1 MIKYQSQAFK
11 LFVFLTIS
19 MFTAAIAICQTGT
32 LQGNIIK
39 NISLVSEN
47 NKNYLVIQGIL
58 QPDSLTKMTLQ
69 AADKKFLLGIPD
81 AIVDDESIPNTFIP
95 FEADKPLES
104 IQIDQK
110 QEIVEGELVYKVNLV
125 IQARTSM
132 KPYIIRP
139 ITSSEMKFELVGEQQ
154 MQQADVT
161 PTETQPEPT
170 AEPMAEP
177 TAEPM
182 AEPTAE
188 PMAEPTAEPMAEPMA
203 EPTAEPTVDTS
214 AEMETNASVRME
226 TQEIIQ
232 RFKKPSVM
240 QVSILN
246 ASGFSRRA
254 YKLSVYLGKIKK
266 KIIEESL
273 GLKLDIVNIAN
284 ARSEKYPQ
292 STIYFRENFLK
303 SALFLAELIPGEQK
317 VVPLKNQNEKIGVD
331 IEIFLGKDYK

>member
-1 MIKYQSQAFK
+1 MIKHQSQAFK
-11 LFVFLTIS
+11 LFIFLIFSLFIATIAS
-19 MFTAAIAICQTGT
+19 GQTGT

-39 NISLVSEN
+39 NISLLSEN

-58 QPDSLTKMTLQ
+58 QPDSLGKTTLQ
-69 AADKKFLLGIPD
+69 SVGKKFMLGIPN

-95 FEADKPLES
+95 FEADKPLEN

-110 QEIVEGELVYKVNLV
+110 QEVAEGELVYKVNLIV
-125 IQARTSM
+125 QSRVKL
-132 KPYIIRP
+132 KPYLKRP
-139 ITSSEMKFELVGEQQ
+139 ITTSEMKFELVAEQPLKVEMEQ
-154 MQQADVT
+154 EEVAPMEA
-161 PTETQPEPT
+161 
-170 AEPMAEP
+170 AEPESSPSTPEIANK
-177 TAEPM
+177 
-182 AEPTAE
+182 
-188 PMAEPTAEPMAEPMA
+188 
-203 EPTAEPTVDTS
+203 
-214 AEMETNASVRME
+214 TNASLE

-284 ARSEKYPQ
+284 SRSDKYPQ

-317 VVPLKNQNEKIGVD
+317 VVPLKNQNEKIGID

>member
-11 LFVFLTIS
+11 LFVLLTIS
-19 MFTAAIAICQTGT
+19 MFTAAIGYCQTDT

-58 QPDSLTKMTLQ
+58 QPDSLGKTTLQ
-69 AADKKFLLGIPD
+69 VADKKFMLGIPN

-95 FEADKPLES
+95 FESDKPLES

-110 QEIVEGELVYKVNLV
+110 QEIVDEELFYKVNLI
-125 IQARTSM
+125 IQARTNM
-132 KPYIIRP
+132 KPYLKRP
-139 ITSSEMKFELVGEQQ
+139 ISNSEMKFELVGEQP
-154 MQQADVT
+154 V
-161 PTETQPEPT
+161 QPEV
-170 AEPMAEP
+170 
-177 TAEPM
+177 
-182 AEPTAE
+182 
-188 PMAEPTAEPMAEPMA
+188 
-203 EPTAEPTVDTS
+203 AEPTVPEPEIETETSPEMTTEAS
-214 AEMETNASVRME
+214 AETETDAQANMETNTSARME

-266 KIIEESL
+266 KIVEESL

-284 ARSEKYPQ
+284 SRSDKYPQ
-292 STIYFRENFLK
+292 STIYFRDNFLK